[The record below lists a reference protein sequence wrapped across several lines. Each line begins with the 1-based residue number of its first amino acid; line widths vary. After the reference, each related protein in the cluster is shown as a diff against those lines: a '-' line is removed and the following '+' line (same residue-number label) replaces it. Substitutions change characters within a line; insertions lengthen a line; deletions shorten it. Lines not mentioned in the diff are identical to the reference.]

1 MRPILTQVNS
11 KKTIATMKNLF
22 KNLMLVAVA
31 AMAFTACE
39 NDNNVSAPKAEGTTY
54 TIEVSMDDTRSMFA
68 EMNGNAY
75 SSQWEGSETLNVFLS
90 NDDERYYYYKGA
102 TATIK
107 VDESNP
113 KKGSITFTLPQG
125 WDRENNDYCPAPNE
139 GSFCA
144 ASPAESVELNSQGAT
159 VKWDVLKEQTP
170 RKNNVDAKAH
180 IVVAEYD
187 GYIYSGMNL
196 AFEHAVAYAKM
207 SFKDLPAGVSAIDSV
222 IVKLDNNTYTL
233 NTSYTENIWFAVQP
247 TTPEAASIT
256 IVSGDK
262 SYKKELAVNDKFAF
276 ETGAITGF
284 TVDMSAAEE
293 IAAGDVEAEF
303 SVDKLATD
311 LVWNDSGYF
320 VLNGFADVSYVRIY
334 LNEANRAGN
343 NSIVPGV
350 YTGCGGTTP
359 NASQFG
365 ARIGIDSTEA
375 IYPTAIG
382 ASSTLEVTYANNE
395 YTLVLTHNG
404 TTYGYKGMPE
414 GWTEP
419 SEGSQGGGDNDQE
432 EEVIDLTGF
441 TKCNLDSL
449 TAGAADFVAQITLSD
464 VQYGDTYAFSLAD
477 VSGVSVASK
486 TLKPGVYT
494 FVENF
499 SSSCEMEASGFKFCG
514 KAYNATG
521 TVTVYKQG
529 DVYTIKC
536 VADLNGVVVRVYYQG
551 TL

>member
-1 MRPILTQVNS
+1 MVIS
-11 KKTIATMKNLF
+11 KTIVTMKNLF

-75 SSQWEGSETLNVFLS
+75 SSQWEGDEELSVFLA
-90 NDDERYYYYKGA
+90 NADAQYYDGA
-102 TATIK
+102 TASIN

-125 WDRENNDYCPAPNE
+125 WDLENYDFCPAPNE

-144 ASPAESVELNSQGAT
+144 ASPSESVELNSQGAT
-159 VKWDVLKEQTP
+159 VKWNVLKEQTP

-262 SYKKELAVNDKFAF
+262 SYKKELTVNDNFAF
-276 ETGAITGF
+276 KTGAITGF

-293 IAAGDVEAEF
+293 ISADDAEAEL
-303 SVDKLATD
+303 SVDVLATD
-311 LVWNDSGYF
+311 LVWNDYGYF
-320 VLNGFADVSYVRIY
+320 VLSGFADVSYVRIY

-350 YTGCGGTTP
+350 YNGCGSTSP

-365 ARIGIDSTEA
+365 ARIGIDSTDV
-375 IYPTAIG
+375 IYPAAIG

-404 TTYGYKGMPE
+404 TTYGYKGMPD

-419 SEGSQGGGDNDQE
+419 SEGSQGGGDDVQ
-432 EEVIDLTGF
+432 EEVIDLTDF
-441 TKCNLDSL
+441 IKCNLNSL
-449 TAGAADFVAQITLSD
+449 TAGTVDFVAQITLSD
-464 VQYGDTYAFSLAD
+464 EYGKTYTFSLANL
-477 VSGVSVASK
+477 SGVSAASK

-494 FVENF
+494 FVQDFN
-499 SSSCEMEASGFKFCG
+499 SCELEASGFMYCG
-514 KAYNATG
+514 ESHNPTG
-521 TVTVYKQG
+521 TVTVYNQDG
-529 DVYTIKC
+529 VYTIKC
-536 VADLNGVVVRVYYQG
+536 VADLGSDIYRVYYQG
-551 TL
+551 KL

>member
-1 MRPILTQVNS
+1 
-11 KKTIATMKNLF
+11 MKNLF

-68 EMNGNAY
+68 EMNGDAY

-113 KKGSITFTLPQG
+113 KRGSITFTLPQG
-125 WDRENNDYCPAPNE
+125 WDRENDDYCDAPNE

-144 ASPAESVELNSQGAT
+144 ASPAESVELNSNGAT

-170 RKNNVDAKAH
+170 RENNVDAKAH
-180 IVVAEYD
+180 IVVAEYE

-207 SFKDLPAGVSAIDSV
+207 GFKALPAGVSAIDSV

-247 TTPEAASIT
+247 TTPEEATIT

-262 SYKKELAVNDKFAF
+262 RYKKDLVVNDKFAF
-276 ETGAITGF
+276 KTGVITGF

-293 IAAGDVEAEF
+293 ISAGDVEAEF
-303 SVDKLATD
+303 SVDVLATN
-311 LVWNDSGYF
+311 LVWDDSGYF
-320 VLNGFADVSYVRIY
+320 VLTGEVVSGTAWGHSSDYIRIF

-365 ARIGIDSTEA
+365 ARLSLYWGNVT
-375 IYPTAIG
+375 YPSAIG

-441 TKCNLDSL
+441 AKCNLDSL

-464 VQYGDTYAFSLAD
+464 VQYGDTYTFSLAD
-477 VSGVSVASK
+477 VSGVSAASK
-486 TLKPGVYT
+486 TLKPCVYT
-494 FVENF
+494 FVQDFN
-499 SSSCEMEASGFKFCG
+499 SCELEASGFKYCG

-536 VADLNGVVVRVYYQG
+536 VADLNGVVFRVYYQG

>member
-1 MRPILTQVNS
+1 
-11 KKTIATMKNLF
+11 MKNLF

-31 AMAFTACE
+31 AMVFTACE
-39 NDNNVSAPKAEGTTY
+39 KDKNVSEPKAEGTTY
-54 TIEVSMDDTRSMFA
+54 TIEVSMDDTRSMFG
-68 EMNGNAY
+68 EMNGEAY

-90 NDDERYYYYKGA
+90 NVDASYYKGA
-102 TATIK
+102 TASIN

-113 KKGSITFTLPQG
+113 KRGSITFTLPQG
-125 WDRENNDYCPAPNE
+125 WDYENSDYCDAPNE
-139 GSFCA
+139 GTFCA
-144 ASPAESVELNSQGAT
+144 ASPAESVELSSMGAAI
-159 VKWDVLKEQTP
+159 KWNVLKEQTP
-170 RKNNVDAKAH
+170 RENNVDAKAH
-180 IVVAEYD
+180 IVVAEYE

-207 SFKDLPAGVSAIDSV
+207 GFKDLPAGVSTIDSV

-247 TTPEAASIT
+247 ATPEAASIT

-262 SYKKELAVNDKFAF
+262 SYKKDLVVNEKFVF
-276 ETGAITGF
+276 ETGVITGF

-293 IAAGDVEAEF
+293 IAAGDVEAEL
-303 SVDKLATD
+303 SVDVLATN

-320 VLNGFADVSYVRIY
+320 VLTGEVVSGTAWGHSSDYIRIY

-365 ARIGIDSTEA
+365 ARLSLYWGTLT
-375 IYPTAIG
+375 YPSAIG

-395 YTLVLTHNG
+395 YTLVLTHDG

-414 GWTEP
+414 GWVAP
-419 SEGSQGGGDNDQE
+419 AEGSQGGDDSGEQE
-432 EEVIDLTGF
+432 ETIDLTGF
-441 TKCNLDSL
+441 TKCNLTSL
-449 TAGAADFVAQITLSD
+449 TAGQTKFVADITITD
-464 VQYGDTYAFSLAD
+464 VEYGETYTFSLAD
-477 VSGVSVASK
+477 VVGIDVSSK
-486 TLKPGVYT
+486 TIKPGVYT
-494 FVENF
+494 FVESFN
-499 SSSCEMEASGFKFCG
+499 SCEMEASGFKYCDR
-514 KAYNATG
+514 AYNATG
-521 TVTVYKQG
+521 SVTVYNQDG
-529 DVYTIKC
+529 VYTIKC
-536 VADLNGVVVRVYYQG
+536 VADLNGVVFRVYYQG

>member
-1 MRPILTQVNS
+1 
-11 KKTIATMKNLF
+11 MKNLF

-68 EMNGNAY
+68 EMNGDAY

-90 NDDERYYYYKGA
+90 NDDERYYNGA

-107 VDESNP
+107 VNESNP
-113 KKGSITFTLPQG
+113 KAATITFTLPQG
-125 WDRENNDYCPAPNE
+125 YDYENYDYCPAPNE

-144 ASPAESVELNSQGAT
+144 ASPAESVELNSQGAI

-170 RKNNVDAKAH
+170 RENNVDAKAH

-207 SFKDLPAGVSAIDSV
+207 SFKALPEGVSAIDSV

-284 TVDMSAAEE
+284 TVDMSTAEE
-293 IAAGDVEAEF
+293 ISADDAEAEL
-303 SVDKLATD
+303 SVDVLATD

-320 VLNGFADVSYVRIY
+320 VLTGEVVSGTAWGHSSDYIRIY

-365 ARIGIDSTEA
+365 ARFSLYWGTVT
-375 IYPTAIG
+375 YPSAIG

-404 TTYGYKGMPE
+404 KTYGYKGMPD

-419 SEGSQGGGDNDQE
+419 SEGSQGGGDDVQ

-441 TKCNLDSL
+441 MKCNLNSL

-464 VQYGDTYAFSLAD
+464 VQYGDTYTFSLAD
-477 VSGVSVASK
+477 VSGVSAASK

-494 FVENF
+494 FVQDF
-499 SSSCEMEASGFKFCG
+499 GSCELEASGFMYCG
-514 KAYNATG
+514 MPYNPTG
-521 TVTVYKQG
+521 TVTVYNQDG
-529 DVYTIKC
+529 VYTIKC
-536 VADLNGVVVRVYYQG
+536 VADLGGYIFRVYYQG